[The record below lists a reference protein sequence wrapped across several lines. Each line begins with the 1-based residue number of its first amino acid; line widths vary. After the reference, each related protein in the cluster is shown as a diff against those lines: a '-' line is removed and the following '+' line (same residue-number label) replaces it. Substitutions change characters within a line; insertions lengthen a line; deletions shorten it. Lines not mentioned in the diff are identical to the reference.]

1 MSNESLQLELEA
13 FQGPFD
19 LLLHLIKQLK
29 VDINDIPMHEITT
42 QYLSYLHSMQE
53 LELDIAG
60 DYLVMAATLLEIK
73 SRLLLPIE
81 PEEDL
86 EDDYENQDPRQLL
99 VQQLLLY
106 QQFQSVATHLE
117 DRQAERAKLYTR
129 QAQDLSSFQAFIPL
143 EEDELKVSDLQEAMI
158 NALIQE
164 YERQPKQKQIHHDPI
179 TVEEKVNDILEILN
193 QLDGLQFIN
202 LTDIISVGSKQEYI
216 ATFLAML
223 ELVRK
228 QHIIFIQ
235 EKALSPIKIKRQSLK
250 EVIDE

>member
-1 MSNESLQLELEA
+1 MSQEALKLELKA
-13 FQGPFD
+13 FQGPID

-42 QYLSYLHSMQE
+42 QYMEYLHSMQE

-81 PEEDL
+81 PNEDL
-86 EDDYENQDPRQLL
+86 EDNYDQQDPRQLL

-106 QQFQSVATHLE
+106 QQFQTVADELE
-117 DRQAERAKLYTR
+117 EKQNQRSKLYTR
-129 QAQDLSSFQAFIPL
+129 PRTDLTEYQTFIPL
-143 EEDELKVSDLQEAMI
+143 KENELDVSDLQQAMMQVLV
-158 NALIQE
+158 NA
-164 YERQPKQKQIHHDPI
+164 YERQPKLKEIKHDPI
-179 TVEEKVNDILEILN
+179 TVEEKINDIKGVLE
-193 QLDGLQFIN
+193 QLDWDDEIELTN
-202 LTDIISVGSKQEYI
+202 LVNSSSKQEYI

-228 QHIIFIQ
+228 QQIVFFQPH
-235 EKALSPIKIKRQSLK
+235 ALDAIKIKRNQALK
-250 EVIDE
+250 DVDL

>member
-1 MSNESLQLELEA
+1 MSQESLKLELQA
-13 FQGPFD
+13 YQGPFD

-42 QYLSYLHSMQE
+42 QYMNYLRSMQE

-81 PEEDL
+81 PSTEMD
-86 EDDYENQDPRQLL
+86 DDYQGQDPRQLL

-106 QQFQSVATHLE
+106 QQFQSVADSLE
-117 DRQAERAKLYTR
+117 EKQEQRAKLYTR
-129 QAQDLSSFQAFIPL
+129 QPVDLSHHQTFIPL
-143 EEDELKVSDLQEAMI
+143 EENELSVAVLNQAMI
-158 NALIQE
+158 QALVNAFERKPQLKEIQ
-164 YERQPKQKQIHHDPI
+164 HDPI
-179 TVEEKVNDILEILN
+179 TVDEKIKDIMILLDEMNFEDEI
-193 QLDGLQFIN
+193 Q
-202 LTDIISVGSKQEYI
+202 LTDLVSSGSKQEYI

-228 QHIIFIQ
+228 QQIIFHQ
-235 EKALSPIKIKRQSLK
+235 PHALEMIKIKRIRLAK
-250 EVIDE
+250 DVTI